1 MSLRKRFTS
10 DPAISGNGFAETYTN
25 LGIRVTATA
34 TARASSNISQEDA
47 NNQATA
53 RANELAMQQAISDK
67 NVIEESTAIDGG
79 RITSDGDVIL
89 KNSGQPNETY
99 TLNNI
104 NDQFD
109 IIKAMP
115 NNPNIHTLNDIFNN
129 YLTKYNSSGPLLG
142 TSLNGPILTYC
153 IYYGASGD
161 DDASGASQGDD
172 DILLIGGY
180 FNTLIYMDSSGNQQI
195 NRTLNSLAMYN
206 LTQDMWMLN
215 TNDFNAGI
223 QINNSGDNYTGICYS
238 IILDETNENIYVCGV
253 FDNAGKSA
261 NLSSLISYKTSD
273 FSMNVISI
281 GLAPNTLSDIK
292 QSKVYINLPV
302 IDINPPV
309 LPNSGDLI
317 QNIITDSTND
327 LSKIIITSM
336 NIYNNSTL
344 YVTGYFNVVQSLTPP
359 FLSLATN
366 FLSINLSDFSIN
378 KGESYYFDDITSTAC
393 KKGDYLFI
401 AGNFSNITLFLFGP
415 IIQQSNIAI
424 YDMSSQTFLNSTQ
437 LNSMNG
443 IQLKKLIINLPS
455 LQLID
460 DILYI
465 QGSFNQ
471 IGYSPSVSQY
481 YLTSLN
487 VSDISNVTWEYIY
500 PNTTNDV
507 SGTYTF
513 YLKTPP
519 ANSSFTYDPIRKLLF
534 CYAKCF
540 NPDNPVQ
547 IQCSLIILYTPLNNI
562 VFFDEY
568 ILLSSNNNYQG
579 LTYLTLNYT
588 NIMYKSYL
596 ITCLGNSYIYSLI
609 LNPGLY
615 YPNYFSNLIKLDMN
629 KILNISSSISGELG
643 IIVYVF
649 SELSI
654 FYNSIKNEWTIK
666 KNNTNGIPNIF
677 AITLINSIVSEQALQ
692 LTPS

>member
-161 DDASGASQGDD
+161 DASGTSQGDDDASGASQRD

-180 FNTLIYMDSSGNQQI
+180 FNTLIYMDSSGTQQI

-215 TNDFNAGI
+215 ANDFNRGVL
-223 QINNSGDNYTGICYS
+223 INNSGDYYAGICYS

-253 FDNAGKSA
+253 FDNAGKST

-273 FSMNVISI
+273 FTMNVISI
-281 GLAPNTLSDIK
+281 GLTPNTQSDIT
-292 QSKVYINLPV
+292 QSYVYINLPV

-309 LPNSGDLI
+309 LPNQSPDTYI
-317 QNIITDSTND
+317 RSIITD
-327 LSKIIITSM
+327 
-336 NIYNNSTL
+336 
-344 YVTGYFNVVQSLTPP
+344 
-359 FLSLATN
+359 
-366 FLSINLSDFSIN
+366 
-378 KGESYYFDDITSTAC
+378 
-393 KKGDYLFI
+393 
-401 AGNFSNITLFLFGP
+401 
-415 IIQQSNIAI
+415 
-424 YDMSSQTFLNSTQ
+424 
-437 LNSMNG
+437 
-443 IQLKKLIINLPS
+443 
-455 LQLID
+455 
-460 DILYI
+460 
-465 QGSFNQ
+465 
-471 IGYSPSVSQY
+471 
-481 YLTSLN
+481 
-487 VSDISNVTWEYIY
+487 
-500 PNTTNDV
+500 
-507 SGTYTF
+507 
-513 YLKTPP
+513 
-519 ANSSFTYDPIRKLLF
+519 
-534 CYAKCF
+534 
-540 NPDNPVQ
+540 
-547 IQCSLIILYTPLNNI
+547 
-562 VFFDEY
+562 
-568 ILLSSNNNYQG
+568 
-579 LTYLTLNYT
+579 
-588 NIMYKSYL
+588 
-596 ITCLGNSYIYSLI
+596 
-609 LNPGLY
+609 
-615 YPNYFSNLIKLDMN
+615 
-629 KILNISSSISGELG
+629 
-643 IIVYVF
+643 
-649 SELSI
+649 
-654 FYNSIKNEWTIK
+654 
-666 KNNTNGIPNIF
+666 
-677 AITLINSIVSEQALQ
+677 
-692 LTPS
+692 